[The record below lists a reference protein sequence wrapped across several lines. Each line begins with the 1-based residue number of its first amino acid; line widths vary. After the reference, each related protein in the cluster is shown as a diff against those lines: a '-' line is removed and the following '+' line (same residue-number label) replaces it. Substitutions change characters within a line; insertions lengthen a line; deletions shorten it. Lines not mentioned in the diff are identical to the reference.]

1 MCSRLSWNL
10 YNGTPILF
18 LDDELSSLVPV
29 YLLCC
34 VVLYFLC
41 YVVLCC
47 GNMRGMV
54 SQAGAPSIVSWQPNA
69 PDSGIMP
76 PDIKGAQSYQRY
88 FTEIS
93 LSDALASLLLLH

>member
-1 MCSRLSWNL
+1 ML
-10 YNGTPILF
+10 YFVLLCCGVLCCVVF
-18 LDDELSSLVPV
+18 LV
-29 YLLCC
+29 LCC
-34 VVLYFLC
+34 VVLC
-41 YVVLCC
+41 CVVLCC
-47 GNMRGMV
+47 VVLCCVVLCCVGNMRGMV

-93 LSDALASLLLLH
+93 HSDALASLLLLH